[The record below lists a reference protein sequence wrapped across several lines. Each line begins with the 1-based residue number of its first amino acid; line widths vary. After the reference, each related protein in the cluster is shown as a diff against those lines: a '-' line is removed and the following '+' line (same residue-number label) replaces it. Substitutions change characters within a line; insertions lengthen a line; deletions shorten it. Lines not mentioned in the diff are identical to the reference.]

1 MGGGFGGGGLLGIA
15 GSLFGGLF
23 KDGGKVGFMG
33 GGHLRGSDP
42 IKDAMKKEGPGAR
55 LIVANT
61 SEWVLNRKHQD
72 ILKMYGVDE
81 KILGFKNGGPIGPST
96 GAGIK
101 VPGATSN
108 VSASISVNVNNEGS
122 ELDPIEI
129 TKQVSE
135 QIRATLPGEIEK
147 MQRPGGQLR
156 RRQRR

>member
-1 MGGGFGGGGLLGIA
+1 MGKLIEIPFFTSQQTRNGLN
-15 GSLFGGLF
+15 LF
-23 KDGGKVGFMG
+23 
-33 GGHLRGSDP
+33 
-42 IKDAMKKEGPGAR
+42 
-55 LIVANT
+55 
-61 SEWVLNRKHQD
+61 
-72 ILKMYGVDE
+72 E